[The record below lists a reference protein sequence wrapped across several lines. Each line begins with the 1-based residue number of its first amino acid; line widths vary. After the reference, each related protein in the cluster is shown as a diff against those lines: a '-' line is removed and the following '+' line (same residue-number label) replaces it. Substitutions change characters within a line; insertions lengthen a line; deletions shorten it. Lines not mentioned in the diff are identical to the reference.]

1 MKAKWGKRAY
11 VELYAGAAYSR
22 IRGTQKIILGSPL
35 QAVAVEHPFDKYIF
49 CEAISENLEA
59 LKIRVIRHFPAANV
73 AYVEGDCDLRASDIL
88 AEIPLGSTGNT
99 VLTLGFAAPQVL
111 SIGVCCQYGDIGIL
125 ANTNSL
131 R

>member
-1 MKAKWGKRAY
+1 MWGRRAY
-11 VELYAGAAYSR
+11 VELDAGAAYSR

-35 QAVAVEHPFDKYIF
+35 QAAAVEHPFDKYIF

-59 LKIRVIRHFPAANV
+59 QKIRVIRHFPAANV
-73 AYVEGDCDLRASDIL
+73 TYVEGDCDLRASDIL
-88 AEIPLGSTGNT
+88 AEIPPGSTGNT
-99 VLTLGFAAPQVL
+99 VLTLGFAVPQVL